1 MPSRYVN
8 VSPAAEPTSGGGAG
22 AKAAAAG
29 AGVHVLE
36 LSIPRNVD
44 MYEFDR
50 VNDEIA
56 RVTADGRAGRWVLDM
71 SGSLYVGSA
80 ILGVLV
86 NVRQRIRGG
95 GGRVAVC
102 GLSEALVHAMKTCS
116 LYNLFSIAETRAD
129 AVRLVKSL
137 R

>member
-8 VSPAAEPTSGGGAG
+8 VSPATDN
-22 AKAAAAG
+22 AAG
-29 AGVHVLE
+29 KGPPVQILE
-36 LSIPRNVD
+36 LNVPRAID

-50 VNDEIA
+50 VNEEIA
-56 RVTADGRAGRWVLDM
+56 RVTADDPAGRWVLDM
-71 SGSLYVGSA
+71 SGSEYVGSA

-95 GGRVAVC
+95 GGQVSVC
-102 GLSEALVHAMKTCS
+102 CLSDALVHAMRTCS
-116 LYNLFSIAETRAD
+116 LYNLFSIAETRAE